1 VAGAIEELGASGRMV
16 GIVSHVAELA
26 ERLPVRYEVRRVANA
41 STVERVD
48 R

>member
-1 VAGAIEELGASGRMV
+1 VV
-16 GIVSHVAELA
+16 GVVSHVSELA
-26 ERLPVRYEVRRVANA
+26 ERLPVRYEVRRAGNA